1 MKKFFIR
8 SLIFIPTII
17 LQIFL
22 YSLLFGFL
30 KEFANIIIPITNL
43 LAIGFVLYLLSKRM
57 ESNYKISW
65 IIVIILAPFFGAVLY
80 LFFGN
85 KKTSRGLNSKILDSK
100 FRLNYKFKDTY
111 KIDATADRDLGHFKQ
126 IEELTEMPTYKCED
140 AKYYETGD
148 LFFEDLIA
156 ELKKAKKFI
165 FIEFFIVENGE
176 IFKRISDIL
185 VEKVNEGVDVR
196 FMYDDFGSLMKFS
209 LIDLKRLR
217 SEGVKCLLFNPVTF
231 LDPRLNNRDHRKMVI
246 IDGEIAFSGGNN
258 LADEYANLVER
269 FGHWKDI
276 GFSIKGIGVNV
287 YSYMFM
293 EFWNAFSSDKISEKY
308 LDVVYPEKDE
318 YDGIVASYYDSPF
331 FEDAVSNSLYVDI
344 LSAAKSYVW
353 IYTPYLILPNS
364 LNDAIIRASHRG
376 IDVRIIM
383 PGIPDKKMVYRFGRS
398 YFSDLLYAG
407 VRIFTYTPGFVHAKA
422 ILSDDNLCAIGTV
435 NLDFRS
441 LYLHFENNSLFYH
454 SKISLDLKKDMEKT
468 ISESEEIYRSSINP
482 SIFKRINDSIF
493 RIIAPLF

>member
-1 MKKFFIR
+1 MKKFFVR

-22 YSLLFGFL
+22 YTLLFGFL
-30 KEFANIIIPITNL
+30 REFANIIIPITNL

-65 IIVIILAPFFGAVLY
+65 IIVIILAPVFGAVLY
-80 LFFGN
+80 LLFGN
-85 KKTSRGLNSKILDSK
+85 KKTSRGLNSKIMKSRFD
-100 FRLNYKFKDTY
+100 LNHKFKDTY
-111 KIDATADRDLGHFKQ
+111 LIDSTADRNLGHFKQ
-126 IEELTEMPTYKCED
+126 IEKLTGMPTYKCED

-156 ELKKAKKFI
+156 ELKRAKKFI

-185 VEKVNEGVDVR
+185 VEKVKEGVDVR

-209 LIDLKRLR
+209 LMDLKRLR

-246 IDGEIAFSGGNN
+246 VDGEIAFSGGNN

-276 GFSIKGIGVNV
+276 GFSIKGNGVNV

-308 LDVVYPEKDE
+308 LDVVHPEKDE

-407 VRIFTYTPGFVHAKA
+407 VRIFTYKPGFVHAKA

>member
-1 MKKFFIR
+1 MKKFFVR
-8 SLIFIPTII
+8 SLIIIPTII

-22 YSLLFGFL
+22 YTLLFGFL
-30 KEFANIIIPITNL
+30 REFANIIIPLTNL

-65 IIVIILAPFFGAVLY
+65 IIVIILAPVFGAVLY

-85 KKTSRGLNSKILDSK
+85 KKTSRSLNSKIMESR
-100 FRLNYKFKDTY
+100 FNLNYDFKDTY
-111 KIDATADRDLGHFKQ
+111 LIDSTVDRDLGHFKQ
-126 IEELTEMPTYKCED
+126 IEKLTGMPTYKCEN
-140 AKYYETGD
+140 ATYYESGEV
-148 LFFEDLIA
+148 FFENLIE

-176 IFKRISDIL
+176 LFKEISDIL
-185 VEKVNEGVDVR
+185 IEKVKEGVDVR

-209 LIDLKRLR
+209 LIDLKRLIDG
-217 SEGVKCLLFNPVTF
+217 GVKCLLFNPVKF

-246 IDGEIAFSGGNN
+246 VDGEIAFSGGNN
-258 LADEYANLVER
+258 LADEYANIIER
-269 FGHWKDI
+269 FGYWKDV
-276 GFSIKGIGVNV
+276 GFSIKGRGVNV

-293 EFWNAFSSDKISEKY
+293 EFWNAFSSDKISESY
-308 LDVVYPEKDE
+308 LDIVHFDEDE

-344 LSAAKSYVW
+344 LSAAKDYVW

-398 YFSDLLYAG
+398 YYSDLLYAG
-407 VRIFTYTPGFVHAKA
+407 VRIFTYTPGFLHAKA
-422 ILSDDNLCAIGTV
+422 ILSDDNLCTIGTV

-454 SKISLDLKKDMEKT
+454 SKISLDLKKDLEKT
-468 ISESEEIYRSSINP
+468 ISNSSEIYRSSINP